1 MNREDL
7 DKLCQDC
14 REAILHG
21 SRNIA
26 IRMWR
31 AKTGQGL
38 QAAKRNIDII
48 ESGEGNIESGLV
60 TVCPVLIKEYR
71 ATVQSKLLGL
81 DSLTVLEVMECVPT
95 LKQYLDDE
103 LDRWDIMY
111 KASLEPSVFQET
123 EVWLGEDSDQAP
135 RFGGKKDRYADT
147 ELADIASQFKE
158 VIKKIST
165 HNQMLNMM
173 KSEDFPG
180 ERVVE

>member
-1 MNREDL
+1 MNREEL

-21 SRNIA
+21 ARNQA
-26 IRMWR
+26 IKMWR

-38 QAAKRNIDII
+38 KSAKQNIDII

-60 TVCPVLIKEYR
+60 TACPVLIKEYR
-71 ATVQSKLLGL
+71 AAVQSQLLSL

-95 LKQYLDDE
+95 LRQYLEDE
-103 LDRWDIMY
+103 LDRWYIMY

-123 EVWLGEDSDQAP
+123 AVWLGEDSDQVP
-135 RFGGKKDRYADT
+135 HFGSTKDRYGNS
-147 ELADIASQFKE
+147 ELADIASKYQE
-158 VIKKIST
+158 VIKKISM
-165 HNQMLNMM
+165 HNQMLAMM

-180 ERVVE
+180 ETE